1 MIDLTKPIRQRHN
14 GLAAR
19 ITADDLPGEYP
30 FCVAMDDGG
39 GSWASDTFTRDAVE
53 RDFENV
59 PPPQEWRW
67 EDVRGYIGSARYA
80 SPAEAHLSCRQHAG
94 QPVRILREG
103 ETP

>member
-1 MIDLTKPIRQRHN
+1 MIDFSKPIRHKPSGQPAFAVKMRA
-14 GLAAR
+14 GWAIEWQDTDGEWVMTAA
-19 ITADDLPGEYP
+19 TEAHAAK
-30 FCVAMDDGG
+30 F
-39 GSWASDTFTRDAVE
+39 
-53 RDFENV
+53 FENV